1 MFFLLFHNVDHS
13 ISCFSPT
20 KKFGILCND
29 HELQSL
35 IDNPFIMKQRRPG
48 DAQPIAYSFF
58 MLYKQTSIAGPVT
71 FRHWKIQRLSIS
83 AIPCEFPYHAYD
95 ILIIK
100 FKSFLN
106 PLRALYALNKLFAF
120 NNGIQIVNCVL
131 IQWGSK
137 SCAAKCCNNHFCNWE
152 THISCMFF
160 SVIRLFDVIVES

>member
-1 MFFLLFHNVDHS
+1 MFFSLSQCRSLNILF
-13 ISCFSPT
+13 FPY

-35 IDNPFIMKQRRPG
+35 IDTPFIMQQTWLW
-48 DAQPIAYSFF
+48 DAYPFF
-58 MLYKQTSIAGPVT
+58 MLYKQTSITGPVT

-120 NNGIQIVNCVL
+120 NNGIQIVNCIL
-131 IQWGSK
+131 IQWRSK
-137 SCAAKCCNNHFCNWE
+137 SCAAQFCNNNYFCNWKS
-152 THISCMFF
+152 HMFQCNF
-160 SVIRLFDVIVES
+160 AF

>member
-1 MFFLLFHNVDHS
+1 MVFFLFHNVDHS
-13 ISCFSPT
+13 ISCFSPP

-35 IDNPFIMKQRRPG
+35 IDNPFIMKQKG
-48 DAQPIAYSFF
+48 GWDAYSFF
-58 MLYKQTSIAGPVT
+58 MLYKQTSIVGTVT

-83 AIPCEFPYHAYD
+83 ALPCEFPYHAYD

-120 NNGIQIVNCVL
+120 NNGSQIVNCEL
-131 IQWGSK
+131 IQWVSK
-137 SCAAKCCNNHFCNWE
+137 SCAATVIWELGITHVLVWLHFL
-152 THISCMFF
+152 I
-160 SVIRLFDVIVES
+160 